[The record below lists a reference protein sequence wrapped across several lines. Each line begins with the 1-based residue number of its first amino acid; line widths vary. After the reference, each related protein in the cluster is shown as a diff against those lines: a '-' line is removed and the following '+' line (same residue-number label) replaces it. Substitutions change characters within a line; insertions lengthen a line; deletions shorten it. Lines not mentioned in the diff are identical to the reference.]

1 MIAAHSVKTFR
12 DSWRAYAGAVVALAG
27 GTGLIGLAVNL
38 LGSLGTT
45 SAQAGVPAQ
54 VRAQL
59 DGLGSIFGFVASIS
73 LFMALFVV
81 ASTFA
86 FVVATR
92 RRELGLLRL
101 IGATP
106 RQVRLLLLG
115 EAAVVA
121 VLGSTLGMV
130 LAAVVTPL
138 VLGALDVIGLTPV
151 PLQAPAPGTAWAIAA
166 PLGAGVALAG
176 AWRAGGRA
184 GRTQPAEAFRA
195 AVLER
200 RRPGVLQALV
210 AVAALAALASAAAL
224 ASRMDL
230 LFALL
235 AGMLLPVVALV
246 GLNAVGG
253 LVYPALAGLV
263 GRVVAGRD
271 AAARLARD
279 HARSSVRMTTAVAAP
294 VVAISALAGSL
305 LLTMSFTADWTE
317 GADRAAL
324 TAPLVAEV
332 AGDTRDVTEAVA
344 TAPGVATADVR
355 RTAQVRLGGGAVEA
369 EVVDAAAWAGTR
381 DIRAVRGSL
390 EDLRGAAI
398 AVTES
403 YVSDL
408 GGRVGETRPLH
419 VGDVRTRVTIAAV
432 VPDAPNLW
440 ADVLVPHDLPGVA
453 AAARPV
459 GTVFVVPEDGSG
471 DGQDT
476 AGDRGDVAAV
486 ATTLREAGADVATAD
501 EWVAGKSSAT
511 REMNT
516 LVLSVMLGPA
526 AVYAAIAA
534 VNAILIGSTQ
544 RRHQLRTARLLGAT
558 PAQVRRA
565 AVWETCFTGV
575 AALVVGG
582 AVTGYVGWFVR
593 QAVLRDVPAAPL
605 TVPWPPLAGMVAACV
620 VVVVAAGVAGARAA
634 TRE

>member
-38 LGSLGTT
+38 LVALGTT
-45 SAQAGVPAQ
+45 AGQEGVTAQ

-59 DGLGSIFGFVASIS
+59 DGLSSIFGFMASIS

-81 ASTFA
+81 SSTFG

-106 RQVRLLLLG
+106 WQVRLILLG
-115 EAAVVA
+115 EAAAVA
-121 VLGSTLGMV
+121 VLGSTFGMV
-130 LAAVVTPL
+130 LATAVTPL
-138 VLGALDVIGLTPV
+138 MFGVLDLTGLTPV
-151 PLQAPAPGTAWAIAA
+151 SLAAPGPGTAWAIAA
-166 PLGAGVALAG
+166 PLGAGVALTG

-200 RRPGVLQALV
+200 RRPGVLQALG
-210 AVAALAALASAAAL
+210 AVAALAALVSAAAL
-224 ASRMDL
+224 APRMDL

-235 AGMLLPVVALV
+235 AGMLLPIVAVV
-246 GLNAVGG
+246 GINGVGG
-253 LVYPALAGLV
+253 LVYPTLAGLV
-263 GRVVAGRD
+263 GRVAADRD
-271 AAARLARD
+271 PAVRLARD
-279 HARSSVRMTTAVAAP
+279 HARASVRMTTAVAAP

-305 LLTMSFTADWTE
+305 LVTMSFGTDGTE

-324 TAPLVAEV
+324 AAPLVAEV
-332 AGDTRDVTEAVA
+332 AGDTRSIA

-355 RTAQVRLGGGAVEA
+355 RTVEARLGGGTVEA
-369 EVVDAAAWAGTR
+369 EVVDVAASASTR
-381 DIRAVRGSL
+381 SLRAVRGSL
-390 EDLRGAAI
+390 DDLRGAGV

-408 GGRVGETRPLH
+408 GGQVGEVRTLH
-419 VGDVRTRVTIAAV
+419 VGDVHTKVTIAAI

-459 GTVFVVPEDGSG
+459 GTVFVVPGDATG
-471 DGQDT
+471 DG
-476 AGDRGDVAAV
+476 GDVAAV
-486 ATTLREAGADVATAD
+486 AATLRETGADVATAE
-501 EWVAGKSSAT
+501 EWVRSKADIA
-511 REMNT
+511 REMNN
-516 LVLSVMLGPA
+516 LVLLVMLGPA
-526 AVYAAIAA
+526 GVYAAIAA
-534 VNAILIGSTQ
+534 VNAILIGSSQ

-565 AVWETCFTGV
+565 AVWETCFTGA
-575 AALVVGG
+575 AALLVGG
-582 AVTGYVGWFVR
+582 AVTGFVGWFIR
-593 QAVLRDVPAAPL
+593 QAVVRDVPAAPL
-605 TVPWPPLAGMVAACV
+605 TIPWLPLAGTVAACV
-620 VVVVAAGVAGARAA
+620 LVVVAAGVAGARAA

>member
-1 MIAAHSVKTFR
+1 MIAAHSLKTFR

-27 GTGLIGLAVNL
+27 GTGLIGVAVNL

-45 SAQAGVPAQ
+45 SGQAGVPAQ

-59 DGLGSIFGFVASIS
+59 DDLGSLFGFVASIS

-81 ASTFA
+81 SSTFA

-106 RQVRLLLLG
+106 RQVRQLLLG

-121 VLGSTLGMV
+121 VLGSTFGMV
-130 LAAVVTPL
+130 LATAVTPL
-138 VLGALDVIGLTPV
+138 MFGVLDLTGMTPV
-151 PLQAPAPGTAWAIAA
+151 PLTAPAPGTAWAIAA
-166 PLGAGVALAG
+166 PLGAGVALTG

-200 RRPGVLQALV
+200 RRPGVLQALG
-210 AVAALAALASAAAL
+210 AVAALAALVSAVAL
-224 ASRMDL
+224 APRMDL

-235 AGMLLPVVALV
+235 AGMLLPIVAVV
-246 GLNAVGG
+246 GINGVGG

-263 GRVVAGRD
+263 GRVADRD
-271 AAARLARD
+271 PAARLARD
-279 HARSSVRMTTAVAAP
+279 HARASVRMTTAVAAP

-305 LLTMSFTADWTE
+305 LLTMSFGTDGTE

-332 AGDTRDVTEAVA
+332 AGDTHSIA

-355 RTAQVRLGGGAVEA
+355 RTVEARLGRGTVEA
-369 EVVDAAAWAGTR
+369 EVVDVAASASTR
-381 DIRAVRGSL
+381 SLRAVRGSL
-390 EDLRGAAI
+390 DGLRGAGV

-408 GGRVGETRPLH
+408 GGRVGDVRTLQ
-419 VGDVRTRVTIAAV
+419 VGDVRTKVTITAI

-459 GTVFVVPEDGSG
+459 GTVFVVPGDVTG
-471 DGQDT
+471 DGE
-476 AGDRGDVAAV
+476 DVAAV
-486 ATTLREAGADVATAD
+486 AATLREAGADVATAE
-501 EWVAGKSSAT
+501 EWIRRKADVA
-511 REMNT
+511 REMNDF
-516 LVLSVMLGPA
+516 VLLVMLGPA
-526 AVYAAIAA
+526 GVYAAIAA
-534 VNAILIGSTQ
+534 VNAVLIGSSQ

-565 AVWETCFTGV
+565 AVWETCFTGA
-575 AALVVGG
+575 AALLVGG
-582 AVTGYVGWFVR
+582 AVTGFVGWFIR
-593 QAVLRDVPAAPL
+593 QAVMRDVPAAPL
-605 TVPWPPLAGMVAACV
+605 TIPWLPLAGMVAACV
-620 VVVVAAGVAGARAA
+620 LVVLAAGVAGARAA

>member
-1 MIAAHSVKTFR
+1 MIAAHSLRTFR
-12 DSWRAYAGAVVALAG
+12 DSWRAYTGAVVALAG

-38 LGSLGTT
+38 LASLGTT
-45 SAQAGVPAQ
+45 SGQAGTTAQ

-59 DGLGSIFGFVASIS
+59 DGLGSLFGFVASIS

-81 ASTFA
+81 SSTFG

-121 VLGSTLGMV
+121 VLGTTLGV
-130 LAAVVTPL
+130 LLATAVTPL
-138 VLGALDVIGLTPV
+138 AFGVLDMAGLTPV
-151 PLQAPAPGTAWAIAA
+151 PLTAPGPATAWAIAA
-166 PLGAGVALAG
+166 PLGAGVALVG

-210 AVAALAALASAAAL
+210 AVAALAALVAAAVF
-224 ASRMDL
+224 APRMAL

-235 AGMLLPVVALV
+235 VGMLLPIVAVVGINGV
-246 GLNAVGG
+246 GR

-263 GRVVAGRD
+263 GRVVADRD
-271 AAARLARD
+271 PAARLARD
-279 HARSSVRMTTAVAAP
+279 HVRSSVRMTTAVAAP
-294 VVAISALAGSL
+294 VVAISAMAGSL
-305 LLTMSFTADWTE
+305 LLTMSFTTDWTE

-324 TAPLVAEV
+324 AAPLVAEV
-332 AGDTRDVTEAVA
+332 PGDA
-344 TAPGVATADVR
+344 TAPAIATVPGVATADVR
-355 RTAQVRLGGGAVEA
+355 RTAQVRLGGEVEV
-369 EVVDAAAWAGTR
+369 EVVDVAASAETR
-381 DIRAVRGSL
+381 SLRAVRGSL
-390 EDLRGAAI
+390 DDLGGAAI

-403 YVSDL
+403 YVTDL
-408 GGRVGETRPLH
+408 GAR
-419 VGDVRTRVTIAAV
+419 VGDVRTLDVGDTRTRVTVVAV

-440 ADVLVPHDLPGVA
+440 ADVLVPEDLPGIA
-453 AAARPV
+453 RAARPV
-459 GTVFVVPEDGSG
+459 GTVFVVPDDVSG
-471 DGQDT
+471 DG
-476 AGDRGDVAAV
+476 GDVAAV
-486 ATTLREAGADVATAD
+486 AATLRETGADVETAE
-501 EWVAGKSSAT
+501 EWLGRNSAEA
-511 REMNT
+511 RDMNA

-526 AVYAAIAA
+526 GAYAAIGA
-534 VNAILIGSTQ
+534 VNAILIGSSQ
-544 RRHQLRTARLLGAT
+544 RRQQLRTARLLGAT

-565 AVWETCFTGV
+565 AIWETCFTGV
-575 AALVVGG
+575 SALIVGG
-582 AVTGYVGWFVR
+582 AITGFVGWLVR
-593 QAVLRDVPAAPL
+593 QAVVRDAPAAPL
-605 TVPWPPLAGMVAACV
+605 TVPWLPLAGLVLACA